1 MFYRIYRS
9 ERVILI
15 ATGGFSGSSIGV
27 KLKFHRVHPL
37 RFLSCGWIAVLAMML
52 VAIGH
57 PNHDAIAEVDW
68 NSETG
73 SLEVALRVNAHEL
86 ERVVSTAAGKAL
98 DLDDA
103 TSTEPLKKYIA
114 AKMRCLDGEGKPV
127 EMKWVGAEIRVRSAW
142 IYFEFPVG
150 KLSEEAVTKCSLA
163 NTVFFDEYED
173 QTNTVAFRLRPDDGR
188 SFYRFSK
195 DRPIVKLSPAE
206 EKDTQELKSSEPT
219 VENE

>member
-1 MFYRIYRS
+1 MFYRIDS
-9 ERVILI
+9 SVRVILI
-15 ATGGFSGSSIGV
+15 ATGEFSGSIVRV

-37 RFLSCGWIAVLAMML
+37 RLLSCGWIAVLAMML

-86 ERVVSTAAGKAL
+86 ERVVSMAAGKAL

-103 TSTEPLKKYIA
+103 ASTEHLKKYIA
-114 AKMRCLDGEGKPV
+114 AKVRCLDGKGEPV

-142 IYFEFPVG
+142 VYFEFPVG

-173 QTNTVAFRLRPDDGR
+173 QMNTVAFRLRPNDGR

-195 DRPIVKLSPAE
+195 DRPIVKLTPVEA
-206 EKDTQELKSSEPT
+206 KNMKELKSPEPT